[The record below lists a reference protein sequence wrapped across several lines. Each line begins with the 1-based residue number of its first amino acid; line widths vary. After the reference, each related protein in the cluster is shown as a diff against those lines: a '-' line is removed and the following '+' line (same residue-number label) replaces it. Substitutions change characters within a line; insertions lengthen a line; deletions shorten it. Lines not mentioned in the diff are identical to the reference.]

1 MGFIVF
7 IYYVYSIGNPKEGY
21 SWDCVLNECVN
32 SKKGWMWGGMCDIPH
47 LIEKKSS
54 WYYRHVFTVWES
66 IGFRPNNIYT
76 GNERVITRLLG
87 FLIHLIDIFNWSLSA
102 ASY

>member
-21 SWDCVLNECVN
+21 SWDGVLNECVN

-47 LIEKKSS
+47 PIEKKVPDTIDMFSKCGS
-54 WYYRHVFTVWES
+54 PLVSDQTIS
-66 IGFRPNNIYT
+66 T
-76 GNERVITRLLG
+76 RVMRG
-87 FLIHLIDIFNWSLSA
+87 SLQDC
-102 ASY
+102 